1 MFCLLFPRKKA
12 AFHTNWRA
20 EAQTLRELLESVC
33 WYGLVFNLTGLSC
46 YVRLCLWGTGSV
58 HGLEQTKSETKTC
71 VLTQGSES
79 SFAYLSRFK
88 QWLPLP
94 IYKSLARE
102 RNAMMFSRKPF
113 LGSKWAMR
121 NFFLSY
127 PYLFSSSK
135 LNFLGIALT
144 RKVLA
149 NAICFNEKKK
159 LFLLAN
165 KVLFC

>member
-1 MFCLLFPRKKA
+1 
-12 AFHTNWRA
+12 
-20 EAQTLRELLESVC
+20 
-33 WYGLVFNLTGLSC
+33 
-46 YVRLCLWGTGSV
+46 
-58 HGLEQTKSETKTC
+58 
-71 VLTQGSES
+71 
-79 SFAYLSRFK
+79 
-88 QWLPLP
+88 
-94 IYKSLARE
+94 
-102 RNAMMFSRKPF
+102 
-113 LGSKWAMR
+113 MR